1 MRPAGAIASLIL
13 IAAAAPVVAAASPPD
28 SPPPTFAPA
37 PPATPIAPAAPPPDA
52 AAAPAPPPDERALA
66 TSPASPS
73 PVEPLSPP
81 PPEPTFAPPGPPP
94 PMLPPRR
101 RLYGDAGSMEL
112 ALALG
117 YTQQSGFVGGGGF
130 RRFVADGVGPG
141 LEASIQKNDGLTA
154 GLVLASLKLVPVR
167 GDGAALVLTGRGGRV
182 LLSDHQDGWG
192 AGVGAGVIVFFSAGV
207 GLELGYSV
215 LWLLPAHFC
224 ADLTSCKIQGPELGL
239 RVMF

>member
-1 MRPAGAIASLIL
+1 
-13 IAAAAPVVAAASPPD
+13 
-28 SPPPTFAPA
+28 
-37 PPATPIAPAAPPPDA
+37 
-52 AAAPAPPPDERALA
+52 
-66 TSPASPS
+66 
-73 PVEPLSPP
+73 
-81 PPEPTFAPPGPPP
+81 
-94 PMLPPRR
+94 
-101 RLYGDAGSMEL
+101 MEL

-141 LEASIQKNDGLTA
+141 LEASIQKSGDLTA
-154 GLVLASLKLVPVR
+154 SLVLASLKLVPFR
-167 GDGAALVLTGRGGRV
+167 SDSAALVITGRGGRV

-192 AGVGAGVIVFFSAGV
+192 AGVGAGVILFFSPGV

-215 LWLLPAHFC
+215 LWLLPARFC